1 MCLWCHDWM
10 CSSKWERGNS
20 SWFRETLW
28 LIMPCCWLQLCC
40 DNERGSFRRDSHQLN
55 RVMYSLEV
63 VIHTIAQHWS
73 FRINLLDETT
83 NRTITTH
90 VFSSKKCFAEYL
102 NVYTLMYHSV
112 FLFVLAV
119 FGCCC
124 FFHSDSTQNGNSTSP
139 FFFFFTHGGGVFPSN
154 C

>member
-40 DNERGSFRRDSHQLN
+40 DNERGYFRRDSHQLN

-83 NRTITTH
+83 KRTITTH
-90 VFSSKKCFAEYL
+90 VFSWKKCFAEYL
-102 NVYTLMYHSV
+102 NVYTLMYHIV
-112 FLFVLAV
+112 FICISSFWLLF
-119 FGCCC
+119 

-139 FFFFFTHGGGVFPSN
+139 FFFYTWRRRISI
-154 C
+154 